1 MTPVSRTLLRFGVLA
16 VSSLSSAGCATAT
29 ALQSDLPLGTF
40 GYDRNAP
47 LDLQESP
54 ESENATA
61 RVSRVQFASP
71 GGGQVTGYL
80 AVPKSPGPHAGVVV
94 LHGLPGTAQAAMTNQ
109 GLAIAARGAVV
120 IAIDAPWARRG
131 GLPDFT
137 IRDSVEQVQLIQD
150 LQRSVDVL
158 LARSDVDPK
167 RLAYVGGSY
176 GGAMGALFAGIERR
190 LKAVV
195 LFVPDGGLVAH
206 FTSPDG
212 ATLGPLAGIPTVDQT
227 RWLSAM
233 RPIEPIR
240 FIARAA
246 PVPILFQNGRQDR
259 LVTVEDA
266 EALHAAALTPKTVLW
281 YEAGHGLTEQA
292 KTDRLT
298 WLADRV
304 GLSP

>member
-1 MTPVSRTLLRFGVLA
+1 MQ
-16 VSSLSSAGCATAT
+16 
-29 ALQSDLPLGTF
+29 QSDLPLGTF
-40 GYDRNAP
+40 VYDRNAP

-61 RVSRVQFASP
+61 RVSRVRFASP

-94 LHGLPGTAQAAMTNQ
+94 LHGLPGTAQAAMTYQ

-176 GGAMGALFAGIERR
+176 GGALGALFAGIERR
-190 LKAVV
+190 LRAVV

-206 FTSPDG
+206 FTGPDG
-212 ATLGPLAGIPTVDQT
+212 ATLGPLAGIPAADQA
-227 RWLSAM
+227 RWLSAL

-266 EALHAAALTPKTVLW
+266 EALHAAALAPKTVLW

-304 GLSP
+304 GLSR